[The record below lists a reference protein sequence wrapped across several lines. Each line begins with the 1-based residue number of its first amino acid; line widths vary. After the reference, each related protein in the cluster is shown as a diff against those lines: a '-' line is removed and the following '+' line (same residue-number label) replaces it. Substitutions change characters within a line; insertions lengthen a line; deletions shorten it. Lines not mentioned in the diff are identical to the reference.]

1 MSVDGLS
8 QETGMQSNGDVFCGK
23 SRIISATPC
32 TVAGSRVDS
41 VAELTRARADADVSQ
56 QCDLIY
62 PQGTG

>member
-1 MSVDGLS
+1 VSVDGLS

-23 SRIISATPC
+23 SRIISATSS